1 MPSVWWNGRRR
12 REWKGKRPK
21 DREREGEKNRRFQS
35 RFSTKR
41 NLKWNAPS
49 WNYLRTHKSYINLDN
64 GNFSNVIFTHQ
75 PLSFSMHFF
84 RLCWA
89 SLSSSSLS
97 SLLLTFFPLCAMLTN
112 NLYGNVCFNEVG
124 QNLGKM
130 AHSFSR
136 CLSISMLTQKYREN
150 TRTDV
155 QRRKTISLSLLFPYL
170 ANELFNFAS

>member
-1 MPSVWWNGRRR
+1 M
-12 REWKGKRPK
+12 EWAKAERVKGKATKRQ
-21 DREREGEKNRRFQS
+21 REKNRRFQR

-84 RLCWA
+84 ACAERRRRHHRCLLCC
-89 SLSSSSLS
+89 SL
-97 SLLLTFFPLCAMLTN
+97 FFPLSAMLTN

-155 QRRKTISLSLLFPYL
+155 QRRKTISLCYSHI
-170 ANELFNFAS
+170 